1 MSSKFATIVGLMIH
15 CGCAVLHNY
24 TLGEIDNRSANKKP
38 FEILVSQTG
47 FRFEEGISLVQAGL
61 AGKGGHANDQ
71 SIRELEFAKLIIE
84 LSTMG
89 PVTGGKV
96 FTDKYADEIPKLIY
110 ERCPSGNVTGLRS
123 VRETARYP
131 VISGEIVKIE
141 GFCIE

>member
-1 MSSKFATIVGLMIH
+1 MSSKFVTFVGFLLVYN
-15 CGCAVLHNY
+15 CAVLHNY

-38 FEILVSQTG
+38 FQILVSQTG
-47 FRFEEGISLVQAGL
+47 FKLEEGISLAQAGL
-61 AGKGGHANDQ
+61 ASKGGHANDQ

-96 FTDKYADEIPKLIY
+96 LNDKYADEIPKLIY
-110 ERCPSGNVTGLRS
+110 ERCPSGNITGLRS
-123 VRETARYP
+123 IRETAHYP